1 MGGRKPTPP
10 TVVPAPEPK
19 VFKQVISEADF
30 GRAADYLARLQGTR
44 KTLQQQRYQEVGTPA
59 EIGARQAGIRAQEAA
74 SYAASL
80 PKGSQYDS
88 ARDIAAANLNQAQL
102 DIFNKKNA
110 ATPQEAEFTT
120 PSWGWGT
127 PEERA
132 AQGQRDEESR
142 INRLIK
148 AKDLAKRAQEA
159 GVDTTQSA

>member
-1 MGGRKPTPP
+1 
-10 TVVPAPEPK
+10 
-19 VFKQVISEADF
+19 VFKQVIKNEDF
-30 GRAADYLARLQGTR
+30 QRAADYLARLRESR
-44 KTLQQQRYQEVGTPA
+44 KTLEGQRYLEVGTPA
-59 EIGARQAGIRAQEAA
+59 EMGARQAGIRAQEAA

-80 PKGSQYDS
+80 PKGGQYDI
-88 ARDIAAANLNQAQL
+88 ARGTADSNLNQAQL

-120 PSWGWGT
+120 PSWAIPT
-127 PEERA
+127 AEEKA
-132 AQGQRDEESR
+132 GQDLRNEESR